1 MSLQLLYFAS
11 STASAQIQTA
21 RNDEINGKWE
31 QNKDS
36 RNACLSQTKWLKLC
50 KTNFVS
56 ISLSLYQIVGTA
68 GQK

>member
-11 STASAQIQTA
+11 STASAQLQTA
-21 RNDEINGKWE
+21 GNDEINGRWE

>member
-50 KTNFVS
+50 KINFVS